1 MRCFT
6 QNVTYYCHDA
16 ACEGAAGFPIR
27 WDSATLTS
35 PSEPQTDSC
44 PHCGRDM
51 EDEPLPI
58 EDAISGV
65 LDELLIEEPA
75 TKFDAFAVARVIA
88 VEVARQRE
96 VLRRWRIS

>member
-1 MRCFT
+1 MRVFT
-6 QNVTYYCHDA
+6 QNVTHYCHDA
-16 ACEGAAGFPIR
+16 ACEGAQGFPIR
-27 WDSATLTS
+27 WDSATPTS

-65 LDELLIEEPA
+65 LDELLIGEPSRL
-75 TKFDAFAVARVIA
+75 DAFAVARAIA

-96 VLRRWRIS
+96 VLRRWGIA